1 MWIPKQTLAE
11 PWRGQGHLIG
21 NVRIQVA
28 WITPAWSLAPRW
40 RALSAVCQNQR
51 IVLELKLQEQ
61 LFQPVSQVSQ
71 ARQVNQE
78 AAYAGLYGAKGDSAY
93 GVGPPEGD
101 WQCPNS
107 GCVNSRNM
115 VFGSKTSCPRCGTP
129 RPTLGLVKTAGRP
142 QVPQVAQVAQVAQSP
157 AIQYL
162 PLPVTMAPQFGL
174 ESLKSFN
181 MAAAAGMMANVNG
194 RPGDWQ
200 CPNRECVNHKRMV
213 FAKNDTCPQC
223 GSAKPGRGGANP
235 QDWQCPNTECQNHR
249 NFVFAKHEMCPRC
262 GQSKDA
268 SVRSRS
274 RSPKVMGRPLV
285 HWAEWLPV

>member
-1 MWIPKQTLAE
+1 MNTKADFGRAMERARAPDWQCPNPGCVNHSRMVFGSKMACPQCGMPKPE
-11 PWRGQGHLIG
+11 DSPG
-21 NVRIQVA
+21 V
-28 WITPAWSLAPRW
+28 
-40 RALSAVCQNQR
+40 
-51 IVLELKLQEQ
+51 KLQEQ

-285 HWAEWLPV
+285 H

>member
-1 MWIPKQTLAE
+1 MERERAPDWQCPNAGCVNHSRMVFGSKMTCPQCGMPKPE
-11 PWRGQGHLIG
+11 VSPG
-21 NVRIQVA
+21 V
-28 WITPAWSLAPRW
+28 
-40 RALSAVCQNQR
+40 
-51 IVLELKLQEQ
+51 KLQEQ
-61 LFQPVSQVSQ
+61 LFQPVSQLSR
-71 ARQVNQE
+71 ARQVKQE
-78 AAYAGLYGAKGDSAY
+78 AAYAGLSGAKGDSAY

-107 GCVNSRNM
+107 ACVNSRNM

-129 RPTLGLVKTAGRP
+129 RPTLGPLGVVKTAP
-142 QVPQVAQVAQVAQSP
+142 KLQVPQVFQAAQS
-157 AIQYL
+157 AIQHL
-162 PLPVTMAPQFGL
+162 PLPVKMAPQFGQ
-174 ESLKSFN
+174 SLKSFN
-181 MAAAAGMMANVNG
+181 MAAAGVMANLNG

-235 QDWQCPNTECQNHR
+235 EDWQCPNTECQNHR
-249 NFVFAKHEMCPRC
+249 NLVFAKHEMCPRC

-274 RSPKVMGRPLV
+274 RSPMMGRPLV
-285 HWAEWLPV
+285 H

>member
-1 MWIPKQTLAE
+1 MNTKADFGRAMERASDWQCPNAGCVNHSRMVFGSKMACPQCGMPKPE
-11 PWRGQGHLIG
+11 
-21 NVRIQVA
+21 
-28 WITPAWSLAPRW
+28 TPEFSPG
-40 RALSAVCQNQR
+40 V
-51 IVLELKLQEQ
+51 KLQEQ
-61 LFQPVSQVSQ
+61 LFQPVSQVSP

-78 AAYAGLYGAKGDSAY
+78 AAYAGLGAKGDAFA
-93 GVGPPEGD
+93 VVPEGD

-107 GCVNSRNM
+107 ACVNSRNL

-129 RPTLGLVKTAGRP
+129 RPMLGVKTAPKP
-142 QVPQVAQVAQVAQSP
+142 QMPQAAQVAQVAQSP
-157 AIQYL
+157 AIQYV

-181 MAAAAGMMANVNG
+181 MAAAAGIMANVNG

-223 GSAKPGRGGANP
+223 GSGKPGRGGANP

-249 NFVFAKHEMCPRC
+249 NLVFAKHEMCPRC

-274 RSPKVMGRPLV
+274 RSPMMGRPLV
-285 HWAEWLPV
+285 Y